1 MQMPDPALSK
11 SKSPRKNKAKSM
23 RYRGE
28 IDLGDLVARDDDEIG
43 KCRFALIIMRESIET
58 D

>member
-1 MQMPDPALSK
+1 MQIPDPALSK

-43 KCRFALIIMRESIET
+43 KCRFALIIMREEY
-58 D
+58 